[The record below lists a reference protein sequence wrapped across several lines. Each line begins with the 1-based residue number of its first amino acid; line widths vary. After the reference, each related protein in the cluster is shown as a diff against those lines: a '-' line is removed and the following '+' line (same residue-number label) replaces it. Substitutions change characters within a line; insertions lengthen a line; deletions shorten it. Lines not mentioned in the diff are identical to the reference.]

1 MIKSPTIYL
10 LTALVCGLVI
20 AGHCFAQTPGTWE
33 YYRHHFVSEDGR
45 VIDFFQK
52 KTSHSE
58 GQGYGMLLAVAHK
71 DRASFNRIYQWTR
84 ENLMVR
90 ADALSTW
97 QWGMRINGQW
107 DILDYNNATDGD
119 LLIAWALLEAA
130 QLWSEPNL
138 ADHALSIIA
147 AIKND
152 LVIKK
157 YGRMILLPGYFGFSS
172 PEAVILNPSYFVYP
186 AFEKFAQ
193 TDNPEFWRTLAAQSF
208 ELTFTHCL
216 TPLEL
221 PCDWI
226 SMDETGVEINK
237 KRSKNFG
244 YEAIR
249 IPLYMAMSDDHKN
262 GLARFSKYLS
272 FYKTTQLLPNV
283 VDLVDNQISMFMAPA
298 GFYAIFAR
306 CCQIVG
312 EKDLGSRLMETAK
325 EKILTEKDDYYSNT
339 LYLLAHSVKLP

>member
-1 MIKSPTIYL
+1 VIKLKTACL
-10 LTALVCGLVI
+10 LSALGCCLVL
-20 AGHCFAQTPGTWE
+20 AEFCFAQAPGTWA
-33 YYRHHFVSEDGR
+33 YYRRHFVSKDGR

-90 ADALSTW
+90 ADPLSTW
-97 QWGMRINGQW
+97 QWGMHINGQW

-119 LLIAWALLEAA
+119 LLIAWALLDAS
-130 QLWSEPNL
+130 QLWSEPAL
-138 ADHALSIIA
+138 ADHALSIIT
-147 AIKND
+147 AIKKS

-172 PEAVILNPSYFVYP
+172 PEAVIINPSYFVYP

-193 TDNPEFWRTLAAQSF
+193 IDDPGFWRTLAAHSF
-208 ELTFTHCL
+208 ELTFGHSL
-216 TPLEL
+216 TQLEL

-226 SMDETGVEINK
+226 SMDETGVKINK

-249 IPLYMAMSDDHKN
+249 IPLYMAMSDAHKN
-262 GLARFSKYLS
+262 GLTQFSKYIS
-272 FYKTTQLLPNV
+272 FYKTTQMLPNV

-298 GFYAIFAR
+298 GFYAVFAR
-306 CCQIVG
+306 CSQIIG
-312 EKDLGSRLMETAK
+312 ENNLGARLMEIADK
-325 EKILTEKDDYYSNT
+325 KILTEKDDYYSNT
-339 LYLLAHSVKLP
+339 LYLLARSVKLP

>member
-1 MIKSPTIYL
+1 MNKLKTACL
-10 LTALVCGLVI
+10 LTALGCCLVL
-20 AGHCFAQTPGTWE
+20 AGPCFADAPGTWE
-33 YYRHHFVSEDGR
+33 YYRSHFVSKDGR

-71 DRASFNRIYQWTR
+71 DRASFNRIYKWTR

-90 ADALSTW
+90 TDPLSTW

-107 DILDYNNATDGD
+107 NILDYNNATDGD
-119 LLIAWALLEAA
+119 LLIAWALLDASE
-130 QLWSEPNL
+130 LWSEPDL
-138 ADHALSIIA
+138 AAHALSIIA
-147 AIKND
+147 AIKNA

-157 YGRMILLPGYFGFSS
+157 YGRMVLLPGYFGFSS

-193 TDNPEFWRTLAAQSF
+193 IDNPKFWHTLAAHSV
-208 ELTFTHCL
+208 ELTFGHSL

-226 SMDETGVEINK
+226 SMNENGVKINE

-249 IPLYMAMSDDHKN
+249 IPLYMAMSDEHKN
-262 GLARFSKYLS
+262 GLTHFSKYLS

-298 GFYAIFAR
+298 GFYAVFAR
-306 CCQIVG
+306 CCQVIG
-312 EKDLGSRLMETAK
+312 EKKLSSQLMETAEK
-325 EKILTEKDDYYSNT
+325 KILTEKDDYYSNT
-339 LYLLAHSVKLP
+339 LYLLARSVNLP

>member
-1 MIKSPTIYL
+1 MIKSTIIYL
-10 LTALVCGLVI
+10 SAVLVCLLVI
-20 AGHCFAQTPGTWE
+20 AGHCFAQAPGTWE

-45 VIDFFQK
+45 VIDFFQQ

-71 DRASFNRIYQWTR
+71 DREAFDRIYKWTR

-90 ADALSTW
+90 ADPFATW

-107 DILDYNNATDGD
+107 GILDYNNATDGD
-119 LLIAWALLEAA
+119 LLIAWALLDAA
-130 QLWSEPNL
+130 QLWSQPDL
-138 ADHALSIIA
+138 TDHALSIIT
-147 AIKND
+147 AIKNE

-157 YGRMILLPGYFGFSS
+157 YGRILLLPGYFGFSS
-172 PEAVILNPSYFVYP
+172 PDAVIINPSYFIYP

-193 TDNPEFWRTLAAQSF
+193 IDDPQFWRTLAAHSF
-208 ELTFTHCL
+208 ELTIAQSL

-226 SMDETGVEINK
+226 SIDDTGVKINK
-237 KRSKNFG
+237 KRSKDFG

-298 GFYAIFAR
+298 GFYAILAR
-306 CCQIVG
+306 CCQLVG
-312 EKDLGSRLMETAK
+312 EKDLGSQLMDTAK
-325 EKILTEKDDYYSNT
+325 EKILTEQDDYYSNT
-339 LYLLAHSVKLP
+339 LYLLARSVKLP